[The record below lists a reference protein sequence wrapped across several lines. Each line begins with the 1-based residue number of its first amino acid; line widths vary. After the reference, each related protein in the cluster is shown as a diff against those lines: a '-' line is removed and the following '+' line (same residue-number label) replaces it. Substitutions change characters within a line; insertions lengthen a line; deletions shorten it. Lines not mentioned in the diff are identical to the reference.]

1 MKKYKTKI
9 DFSES
14 QSVFLDICFKIEYFW
29 DKFDAPNN
37 IDWYFE
43 ADSWKRIE
51 KQQWI
56 RIR

>member
-9 DFSES
+9 DFSEPRD
-14 QSVFLDICFKIEYFW
+14 VVLDICFKIEYFW

-43 ADSWKRIE
+43 SDSWKRIE
-51 KQQWI
+51 KW
-56 RIR
+56 